1 MNTHEAWLTQ
11 IFNRFLAGPGNALL
25 ALFHQ
30 TAADPQNPWA
40 DFIVMQLVVAV
51 IMIVLFL
58 ILRSRLSVDKP
69 GTLQHLFE
77 LIHGFVGETADDQV
91 GHHEARHHIVIFET
105 LFIFILIANLIGV
118 VPTFVS
124 PTQIVYVPCGL
135 ALVAFA
141 YYNYV
146 GLVKNGPLKY
156 GKHFLGPIWWLAPL
170 MVFVEII
177 SHFARP
183 LSLTVR
189 LFANMYAG
197 EKVTLVFLSL
207 TYLIAPAIFMG
218 LHVFVSLL
226 QAYVFMLLTMMYV
239 AGAVA
244 EEH

>member
-1 MNTHEAWLTQ
+1 MVDADLQYLPQHL
-11 IFNRFLAGPGNALL
+11 GNWLL
-25 ALFHQ
+25 ALFGL
-30 TAADPQNPWA
+30 AAVYTKEPWA
-40 DFIVMQLVVAV
+40 DLIVMQIAVAV
-51 IMIVLFL
+51 IMIALFL
-58 ILRSRLSVDKP
+58 VLRSRLSASNP
-69 GTLQHLFE
+69 GKLQHVFE
-77 LIHGFVGETADDQV
+77 LIHGFVLETGDDQV
-91 GHHEARHHIVIFET
+91 GPHEGRHHTVLFET
-105 LFIFILIANLIGV
+105 LFVFILLSNLIGIF
-118 VPTFVS
+118 PRFVS
-124 PTQIVYVPCGL
+124 PTQFVYVPAGC

-146 GLVKNGPLKY
+146 GFRKQGPIGY

-177 SHFARP
+177 SHLARP

-207 TYLIAPAIFMG
+207 TYLIAPVIFMG

-226 QAYVFMLLTMMYV
+226 QAYIFMLLTMMYV